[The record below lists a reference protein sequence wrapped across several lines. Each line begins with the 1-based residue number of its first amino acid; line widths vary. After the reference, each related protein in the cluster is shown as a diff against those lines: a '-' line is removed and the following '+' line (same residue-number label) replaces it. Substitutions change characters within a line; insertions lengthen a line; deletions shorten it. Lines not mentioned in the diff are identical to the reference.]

1 MSIKRPCSIAKTKR
15 LYYKVMAMLIDWHAH
30 HTPPEVV
37 EEFTKLTGSA
47 PRIDKYD
54 SLDFSQRIREMDAAR
69 VDIQLVCQGAGIC
82 ADRLPVDRAMEMVR
96 KSNDLIAERIAPYR
110 DRLLGVIAVSMKEI
124 EGSVKE
130 IERMAAK
137 GFRAVLLYPRA
148 DGEVV
153 VDSPEADPLF
163 AKIAELGLPIFL
175 HGVASSNDPS
185 LQRLEDGGAGVIYS
199 VIADASVS
207 ECVVRM
213 IASGLFDRHPGLRT
227 VIRSGGGGLPLL
239 LHRLFW
245 KHKGPQEEKCYS
257 DILLEHFWID
267 TAGVNARTLQFL
279 IDTVG
284 EDRIVFGSDYC
295 GGLGPLQKALPVIEG
310 QPNPTRVK
318 SFTERN
324 SRRLLPL

>member
-1 MSIKRPCSIAKTKR
+1 
-15 LYYKVMAMLIDWHAH
+15 MLIDWHSH

-37 EEFTKLTGSA
+37 KEFEKLTGSA
-47 PRIDKYD
+47 PRMDKHD
-54 SLDFSQRIREMDAAR
+54 SPDFSERIREMDAAGL
-69 VDIQLVCQGAGIC
+69 DIQLVCQGAGIC
-82 ADRLPVDRAMEMVR
+82 ADPLPANQAMEMVR
-96 KSNDLIAERIAPYR
+96 RSNDLIAERIDRYP
-110 DRLLGVIAVSMKEI
+110 DRLLGVIAVSMKNI

-130 IERMAAK
+130 VERMAAK
-137 GFRAVLLYPRA
+137 GFRAVLIYPRA

-175 HGVASSNDPS
+175 HGVASSSDPS
-185 LQRLEDGGAGVIYS
+185 LKRLEDEGAGVTYS

-213 IASGLFDRHPGLRT
+213 IASGLFDRHQSLKI

-245 KHKGPQEEKCYS
+245 KHKGPKGERRYL
-257 DILLEHFWID
+257 DILLDHFLID

-284 EDRIVFGSDYC
+284 EERIVFGSDYG
-295 GGLGPLQKALPVIEG
+295 GGLGPLQKALPVIEE
-310 QPNPTRVK
+310 QPDPNHIK
-318 SFTERN
+318 SLTDRN
-324 SRRLLPL
+324 SRRLLRL